1 MKLTLPDTLLLNGK
15 LLHASNKKEILEWL
29 HTTEDVLLRQ
39 SLHFLLEW
47 FDGDEHISLKTS
59 GSTGTP
65 KMMQV
70 AKHRMVSSAEMTN
83 SFFGLTA
90 NSRMLLCLSPEF
102 IAGKMMIV
110 RAMMA
115 GADLITAGLESN
127 PLQSL
132 TEPIDFTALVPLQL
146 DKILEQNREKLD
158 LIKTI
163 IIGGSSIPVL
173 LESQLQVLHTS
184 CWHTYG
190 MTETLSHI
198 ALRPLNGE
206 NRSDWFT
213 PLPGIQIDQ
222 DEKGCLQIEAPYL
235 YDNKLVTNDMVHLAG
250 SRFKVLGRIDDVI
263 VSAGHKLHPG
273 LIEQKIEAFLSLPFF
288 IGAEKHEVAGQSAL
302 LVIEG
307 ELSVN
312 AIFQLWKMMEAKLP
326 PHEMPRRIN
335 FLPCFYFLKSGKIDK
350 RKTLENLIST

>member
-1 MKLTLPDTLLLNGK
+1 MKSTWPETLLLNGK
-15 LLHASNKKEILEWL
+15 LIQKNDYKEIAELIRV
-29 HTTEDVLLRQ
+29 TDDVLLRQ
-39 SLHFLLEW
+39 TLIFLQEW
-47 FDGDEHISLKTS
+47 FDGDDKISLKTS
-59 GSTGTP
+59 GSTGPP
-65 KMMQV
+65 KVMPV
-70 AKHRMVSSAEMTN
+70 AKYRLVKSAEMTN
-83 SFFGLTA
+83 SFFGLSE

-110 RAMMA
+110 RAMLA
-115 GADLITAGLESN
+115 GAHLITAGLETN
-127 PLQSL
+127 PLHTL
-132 TEPIDFTALVPLQL
+132 TEPIDFTAIVPLQL

-173 LESQLQVLHTS
+173 LESQLQGLRTD

-198 ALRPLNGE
+198 ALRLLNGE

-222 DEKGCLQIEAPYL
+222 DEKGCLQIEAPHL
-235 YDNKLVTNDMVHLAG
+235 YENKLVTNDLVHLDG
-250 SRFKVLGRIDDVI
+250 NRFKVLGRADDVI

-273 LIEQKIEAFLSLPFF
+273 LIERKIEAVLSLPFF

-302 LVIEG
+302 LVVEG
-307 ELSVN
+307 QLSVN
-312 AIFQLWKMMEAKLP
+312 AIFQLWKMMDAKLK
-326 PHEMPRRIN
+326 PHEMPRRMY
-335 FLPCFYFLKSGKIDK
+335 FLPSFDYLESGKIDK
-350 RKTLENLIST
+350 RKTLEKVFLF